1 MVNLVTVRDRELM
14 KVGNWKVRSGHDF
27 KVTPKLIRAAVAAHE
42 SGVLRKPTIRIGHG
56 DERFSGDPAMGF
68 VDNLRISD
76 DEQTLYGDLLG
87 VPQGFADIMPSAYPS
102 LSIEGMYDYTA
113 ADGTKHDFVLTG
125 LALLG
130 ATAPGISDLKS
141 VQDVADFYEADIAAA
156 VGEIGGTPVSFT
168 VEAATYR
175 DRTTAKEP
183 WGDVD
188 YADPGYLD
196 ENDQPAEPGHGV
208 KRYPL
213 NDRDHVKS
221 AWDFINEKKNA
232 ALYTTAQLD
241 HIRSAIE
248 SGAKKFGIKIEAA
261 TASEEKGAVVALP
274 EKLAEALGIDAS
286 ADEDTI
292 AAAWETYTTNAEQA
306 TAELEQK
313 VAASAPPTGVVQLD
327 DQQYQQLVAAAE
339 AGQRAEQRQI
349 AEDRENLVMAAVRD
363 GRIAPASKADWIRA
377 LEVDPGGHNKTAL
390 ASLKPGLIPVVEAGH
405 AGVAGAVAAEAG
417 ADGPDQ
423 GIEYVH
429 NQVMSKLNLG
439 KKGVN

>member
-1 MVNLVTVRDRELM
+1 MVNLVTVKDRELM

-27 KVTPKLIRAAVAAHE
+27 EVTPELIKAAVAAHQ

-76 DEQTLYGDLLG
+76 DGQTLYGDLLG
-87 VPQGFADIMPSAYPS
+87 VPKGFADIMPSAYPS

-113 ADGTKHDFVLTG
+113 PDGTTHDFVLTG

-156 VGEIGGTPVSFT
+156 VGEIGGTAV
-168 VEAATYR
+168 VIEAADAPKPYGNV
-175 DRTTAKEP
+175 K
-183 WGDVD
+183 
-188 YADPGYLD
+188 YADPKNGKYPIDTAEHVRAAWSYINMPKNQKGYT
-196 ENDQPAEPGHGV
+196 AEELAEIKGRI
-208 KRYPL
+208 K
-213 NDRDHVKS
+213 
-221 AWDFINEKKNA
+221 A
-232 ALYTTAQLD
+232 AAT
-241 HIRSAIE
+241 
-248 SGAKKFGIKIEAA
+248 KFGIKVE
-261 TASEEKGAVVALP
+261 ASEASEQKGAVVALP
-274 EKLAEALGIDAS
+274 EKLAEALGVDAS

-292 AAAWETYTTNAEQA
+292 AAAWEQYSAAAEQA
-306 TAELEQK
+306 KAELEQR
-313 VAASAPPTGVVQLD
+313 VAASAPPAGVVQLD

-339 AGQRAEQRQI
+339 AGQRAEARQL

-363 GRIAPASKADWIRA
+363 GRIAPASKADWIHA

-405 AGVAGAVAAEAG
+405 AGVAGAIAAESG

-429 NQVMSKLNLG
+429 NQVMAKLNLG

>member
-27 KVTPKLIRAAVAAHE
+27 KVTPELIKAAVAAHE
-42 SGVLRKPTIRIGHG
+42 AGVLRKPTIRIGHG

-68 VDNLRISD
+68 VDNLRISED
-76 DEQTLYGDLLG
+76 GDTLYGDLLG
-87 VPQGFADIMPSAYPS
+87 VPQGFAEIMPSAYPS

-113 ADGTKHDFVLTG
+113 ADGTTHDFVLTG

-156 VGEIGGTPVSFT
+156 IGEIGGTPVTLT

-175 DRTTAKEP
+175 DRTSAKEP

-241 HIRSAIE
+241 HIRNAIE
-248 SGAKKFGIKIEAA
+248 AGAKKFGIKIEASE
-261 TASEEKGAVVALP
+261 ASEQKGAVVALP

-292 AAAWETYTTNAEQA
+292 AAAWEKYSADAEQA

-313 VAASAPPTGVVQLD
+313 VAASAPPPGSVVLD
-327 DQQYQQLVAAAE
+327 PAAYSELHAKAE
-339 AGQRAEQRQI
+339 AGQRAEARQI
-349 AEDRENLVMAAVRD
+349 AEDDERFVMAAIHQGKFPPARKQHWLD
-363 GRIAPASKADWIRA
+363 YLKTDREGGRQHIEAMA
-377 LEVDPGGHNKTAL
+377 
-390 ASLKPGLIPVVEAGH
+390 PGLVPVQEVGH
-405 AGVAGAVAAEAG
+405 AGVAGSIAAESG